1 MDYCIN
7 HTSERAVGLCGTC
20 QRPACY
26 RCSLTIDQVIYC
38 STACFNERPA
48 KAKAAPTPAVALA
61 DEFSDVVAAIDARM
75 SASERV
81 AASEPSVV
89 LSAHLAD
96 DHSGTTMLGMSP
108 VPGTLDGGDGST
120 LLTAG
125 TKRSL
130 LSSSCFFHPD
140 TSAIV
145 LCAKCRNPICTLCA
159 KEAPEGLLCSP
170 SCGPP
175 DLVGIRDRR
184 NVTMINAALVAA
196 LVLVFSESAVLLWAS
211 RNADRTLAEARVA
224 PAAAAVSTE
233 PLSADPELRRVDA
246 LVKEATTLLRDAADG
261 AELGRKPATD
271 AASLTSWLVRTV
283 GKLRQARDIL
293 TARGGESPDP
303 DVKRRIESV
312 TALLEALR
320 AGNDPVLDAPRSPT
334 AAPR

>member
-20 QRPACY
+20 KRPACY

-48 KAKAAPTPAVALA
+48 KPKPAPTPAVALA

-108 VPGTLDGGDGST
+108 LPGSLQAGDGST
-120 LLTAG
+120 LPMAG
-125 TKRSL
+125 SRRAL

-170 SCGPP
+170 SC
-175 DLVGIRDRR
+175 
-184 NVTMINAALVAA
+184 
-196 LVLVFSESAVLLWAS
+196 
-211 RNADRTLAEARVA
+211 
-224 PAAAAVSTE
+224 
-233 PLSADPELRRVDA
+233 
-246 LVKEATTLLRDAADG
+246 
-261 AELGRKPATD
+261 
-271 AASLTSWLVRTV
+271 
-283 GKLRQARDIL
+283 
-293 TARGGESPDP
+293 
-303 DVKRRIESV
+303 
-312 TALLEALR
+312 
-320 AGNDPVLDAPRSPT
+320 
-334 AAPR
+334 